1 VLGQLFLFACV
12 VAMLS
17 IAGIFFVLFGPVPVK
32 RRVTVVP
39 RLSAPRLTAPRL
51 AAPAAP
57 SLVSQ
62 LATGDEFFTPPR
74 PVQVVAARP
83 DPIPATAA
91 PVPSLRKPKGGKVQ
105 PLPKKRSAK
114 GTESPNPFAPVVRSA
129 GYRQM
134 REEDVATNP
143 VRLHDSDEFSEEFTT
158 VDDSPR

>member
-17 IAGIFFVLFGPVPVK
+17 VAGIFFVLYGPVPVK

-39 RLSAPRLTAPRL
+39 RLSASGVFVAPAL
-51 AAPAAP
+51 PAPAAP
-57 SLVSQ
+57 SLVAQ

-74 PVQVVAARP
+74 PVQVVAA
-83 DPIPATAA
+83 PIPATAA
-91 PVPSLRKPKGGKVQ
+91 PVPSLHRPKGNKVQ

-143 VRLHDSDEFSEEFTT
+143 IRLHDSDEFSEDFTT